1 MSAYV
6 IVEFTVKDPDVY
18 REKYAPN
25 AGQTAKEYGGEALA
39 NSNWE
44 SPARRW
50 LAHFRGT
57 HAVSRP

>member
-18 REKYAPN
+18 REKYGPCARSK
-25 AGQTAKEYGGEALA
+25 AGRSASMRSCTAM
-39 NSNWE
+39 
-44 SPARRW
+44 

-57 HAVSRP
+57 HAVSGP